1 MHYFVGKLLPEERG
15 SIPYLPTTAELLK
28 FLKEKYPEQTALSDE
43 NRTVTY
49 RELVH
54 HAACRRSLLMKQ
66 GVQPG
71 NGRVA
76 PLVERLWAADVTV
89 AVPYWHA
96 EAQTYRLAIYTNAT
110 TLIEG
115 AHGIMEP
122 AEVYEIAT
130 EDIGAWIV
138 PGLAFTLDGRRLGYG
153 GGWYDRYLAA
163 AAPGALALAVAYP
176 FQMLDDLPADAHDRR
191 VSTVV
196 LAERA

>member
-1 MHYFVGKLLPEERG
+1 
-15 SIPYLPTTAELLK
+15 
-28 FLKEKYPEQTALSDE
+28 
-43 NRTVTY
+43 
-49 RELVH
+49 
-54 HAACRRSLLMKQ
+54 
-66 GVQPG
+66 
-71 NGRVA
+71 
-76 PLVERLWAADVTV
+76 
-89 AVPYWHA
+89 
-96 EAQTYRLAIYTNAT
+96 
-110 TLIEG
+110 
-115 AHGIMEP
+115 MEP